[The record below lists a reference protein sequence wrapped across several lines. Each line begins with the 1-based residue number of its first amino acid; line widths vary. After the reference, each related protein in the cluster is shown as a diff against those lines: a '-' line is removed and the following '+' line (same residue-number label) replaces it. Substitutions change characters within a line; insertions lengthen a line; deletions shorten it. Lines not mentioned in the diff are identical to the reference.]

1 MNASHITKVI
11 DKLIDQQLPVFIW
24 GAPGIGKSS
33 IVKQISEAKEL
44 EFLDLRL
51 SLLDPTD
58 LKGIPFFNAET
69 KEGVWAKPS
78 FLPSNPDSKGILF
91 LDEINTAPPAV
102 QASAYQLILDRKVG
116 EYTLPQ
122 GWSIV
127 AAGNRETDRGVVY
140 KMPPPLANRFV
151 HFEMEVDF
159 DDWKQWAYRRGI
171 DVAII
176 AYLAYDKSMLFTFD
190 PLSNEKSF
198 ATPRSWEYVDTIIKS
213 GIETALMLESISGA
227 VGREAG
233 VGYLSFKKVM
243 KALPDLQ
250 AILEGRIKEID
261 EDDPKVMMALVIG
274 LVNALKEQADEEE
287 AVNYLLAFS
296 LQLPSEFSIML
307 IKDMQ
312 QNGIDVEGSEV
323 WGEWVK
329 KFAYLLA

>member
-1 MNASHITKVI
+1 MKASNITKVI
-11 DKLIDQQLPVFIW
+11 DKLIDRKLPVFIW

-33 IVKQISEAKEL
+33 IVKQISEAKAL
-44 EFLDLRL
+44 QFLDLRL

-78 FLPSNPDSKGILF
+78 FLPSDPDSKGILF

-102 QASAYQLILDRKVG
+102 QASAYQLILDRRVG
-116 EYTLPQ
+116 EYELPE

-127 AAGNRETDRGVVY
+127 AAGNRENDRGVVY

-159 DDWKQWAYRRGI
+159 DDWKYWAYRNGI
-171 DVAII
+171 EAAII
-176 AYLAYDKSMLFTFD
+176 AYLAYDRSMLFTFD
-190 PLSNEKSF
+190 PLSGEKSF
-198 ATPRSWEYVDTIIKS
+198 ATPRSWEYVDSIVGS
-213 GIETALMLESISGA
+213 GIETELVLDSISGA
-227 VGREAG
+227 VGREAA

-243 KALPDLQ
+243 KDLPDLS
-250 AILEGRIKEID
+250 AILDGTLTVLE
-261 EDDPKVMMALVIG
+261 EDDPKVMMALAIG
-274 LVNALKEQADEEE
+274 LVNAVKEAQSDE
-287 AVNYLLAFS
+287 AVDNVLAFS
-296 LQLPSEFSIML
+296 LQLPGEFSIML

-312 QNGIDVEGSEV
+312 QNGIDVEGSAE

-329 KFAYLLA
+329 KFAYLLS